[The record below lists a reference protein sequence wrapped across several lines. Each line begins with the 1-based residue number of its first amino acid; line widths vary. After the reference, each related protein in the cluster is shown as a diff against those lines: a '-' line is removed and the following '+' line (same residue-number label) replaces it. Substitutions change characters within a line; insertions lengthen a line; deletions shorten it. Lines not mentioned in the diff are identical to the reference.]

1 MPPHLAP
8 PSHRAPEVELP
19 KGISDKADLC
29 PNLLV
34 TVLGTVGVDEGP
46 GAGSGAGQGEGPR
59 ASAPPLSEEQ
69 VEEAR
74 VFPGKAFGPGRGD
87 PRRHAFERA
96 SSCAVHMALD
106 QSLQL
111 SSPTWWVACA

>member
-1 MPPHLAP
+1 MPPPPSPL

-19 KGISDKADLC
+19 KGISDTADLC
-29 PNLLV
+29 PNLLT
-34 TVLGTVGVDEGP
+34 TVLGTVGVNEAA
-46 GAGSGAGQGEGPR
+46 GAGEGEGEGPR
-59 ASAPPLSEEQ
+59 ASAPLLSEEQ

-74 VFPGKAFGPGRGD
+74 EFPGKVFGPGRGD

-96 SSCAVHMALD
+96 RSCAVHMAID

-111 SSPTWWVACA
+111 SSATWWVACA